1 MAMGIEMGVQFLVSI
16 TEPGRLLDKSNFA
29 GVTKLDF
36 DAFVHD
42 ILNNQWQ
49 VHGVEVYCCG
59 QLTYSF
65 GDTCHTKYP
74 IYSATKSILSV
85 AVGIA
90 CDQGRLKLERSILDY
105 LPQRIAAQ
113 MTQSQRDTYRGITL
127 HRLLTMSVEGY
138 PFRPESDSY
147 LRFSLACPIP
157 APESIRF
164 HYSNIPAYLMGIALT
179 EAVQEDAWAFIN
191 RNILKPLHII
201 GAEYARCPD
210 GYFYG
215 ASGMKLSVN
224 DLSRI
229 GLLLYHG
236 GTFEGNRIVSEDY
249 VERASSVQQMNREG
263 GYGYF
268 FWKYRDGF
276 SINGKWKQK
285 CYVLP
290 KQKRMVTFLSNITDD
305 SNDLILSMEKN
316 ILGLW

>member
-1 MAMGIEMGVQFLVSI
+1 M
-16 TEPGRLLDKSNFA
+16 NY
-29 GVTKLDF
+29 
-36 DAFVHD
+36 DAFIHD
-42 ILNNQWQ
+42 IVSNQWQ
-49 VHGVEVYCCG
+49 VHGVEVYCDG
-59 QLTYSF
+59 QLTDSF
-65 GDTCHTKYP
+65 GDTCSKKYP

-90 CDQGRLKLERSILDY
+90 CDQGKLELQRSILDY
-105 LPQRIAAQ
+105 LPGQIVAQ
-113 MTQSQRDTYRGITL
+113 MAQSQRDAYQRITL

-157 APESIRF
+157 APESNRF
-164 HYSNIPAYLMGIALT
+164 HYSNIPAYLTGVALT

-191 RNILKPLHII
+191 RNILKPLHIT
-201 GAEYARCPD
+201 GTEYDRCPD

-215 ASGMKLSVN
+215 ASGMKMSVN

-229 GLLLYHG
+229 GLLLYNG

-249 VERASSVQQMNREG
+249 VKRASSVQQMNREG

-276 SINGKWKQK
+276 SVSGKWKQK
-285 CYVLP
+285 CYILP
-290 KQKRMVTFLSNITDD
+290 RQKRMITFLSDITDGSD
-305 SNDLILSMEKN
+305 GLILSMEKN
-316 ILGLW
+316 ILGL

>member
-1 MAMGIEMGVQFLVSI
+1 M
-16 TEPGRLLDKSNFA
+16 DY
-29 GVTKLDF
+29 

-42 ILNNQWQ
+42 IVSNGWQ
-49 VHGVEVYCCG
+49 VHGAEVYCG
-59 QLTYSF
+59 GELTHSF
-65 GDTCHTKYP
+65 GDTCNTKYP

-90 CDQGRLKLERSILDY
+90 CDQGKLELQRSILDY
-105 LPQRIAAQ
+105 LPDGFVAQ
-113 MTQSQRDTYRGITL
+113 MTQNQRDAYRMITL

-147 LRFSLACPIP
+147 LRFSLATPLP
-157 APESIRF
+157 SPESIRF
-164 HYSNIPAYLMGIALT
+164 HYSNIPAYLVGVALT
-179 EAVQEDAWAFIN
+179 EAVQEDAWAFIS
-191 RNILKPLHII
+191 RNILEPLHIV
-201 GAEYARCPD
+201 GAECARCPD

-236 GTFEGNRIVSEDY
+236 GMFDGNRIVSEDY
-249 VERASSVQQMNREG
+249 VKRATSVQQMNREG

-268 FWKYRDGF
+268 FWKYKDGF

-290 KQKRMVTFLSNITDD
+290 KQNKMITFLSDITDGSD
-305 SNDLILSMEKN
+305 ELIASMEKN
-316 ILGLW
+316 ILGLDGRQTGI

>member
-1 MAMGIEMGVQFLVSI
+1 MLHERRKTAPAICNAIIGNQTNLRIELF
-16 TEPGRLLDKSNFA
+16 
-29 GVTKLDF
+29 GVTRLNF
-36 DAFVHD
+36 DAFVYD
-42 ILNNQWQ
+42 IVSNSWR
-49 VHGVEVYCCG
+49 VHGVEVYCGG
-59 QLTYSF
+59 QLAHAF
-65 GDTCHTKYP
+65 GDTSHTKYP

-90 CDQGRLKLERSILDY
+90 CDQGRLELQRSVLDY
-105 LPQRIAAQ
+105 LPERFAAKMAQR
-113 MTQSQRDTYRGITL
+113 QRDAYRSITL
-127 HRLLTMSVEGY
+127 RRLLTMSVEGY

-157 APESIRF
+157 APESSRF
-164 HYSNIPAYLMGIALT
+164 HYSNIPAYLVGVALT
-179 EAVQEDAWAFIN
+179 EAVQEDAWAFIS
-191 RNILKPLHII
+191 RNILEPLHIT

-229 GLLLYHG
+229 GLLLYNG

-249 VERASSVQQMNREG
+249 VKTAASVQQMNREG

-268 FWKYRDGF
+268 IWKYRDGF
-276 SINGKWKQK
+276 SINGKWKQR

-290 KQKRMVTFLSNITDD
+290 GQKRIITFLSDMTDD
-305 SNDLILSMEKN
+305 SDDLILSMERN
-316 ILGLW
+316 ILGL

>member
-1 MAMGIEMGVQFLVSI
+1 MQPIHVC
-16 TEPGRLLDKSNFA
+16 

-36 DAFVHD
+36 DVFVQD
-42 ILNNQWQ
+42 IVSNQWK
-49 VHGVEVYCCG
+49 VHGAQVYCG
-59 QLTYSF
+59 GELTHSF
-65 GDTCHTKYP
+65 GDTCNTKYP

-90 CDQGRLKLERSILDY
+90 WDQGRLDLKRSILDY
-105 LPQRIAAQ
+105 LPEEFTSQ
-113 MTQSQRDTYRGITL
+113 MTRSQRDAYRMITL

-147 LRFSLACPIP
+147 LRFSLACPISN
-157 APESIRF
+157 PESIRF
-164 HYSNIPAYLMGIALT
+164 HYSNIPAYLMGVALT
-179 EAVQEDAWAFIN
+179 EAVQEDAWAFIS
-191 RNILKPLHII
+191 RNILEPLHIK

-224 DLSRI
+224 DLSQI
-229 GLLLYHG
+229 GLLLYNG

-249 VERASSVQQMNREG
+249 VRRATSVQQMNREG
-263 GYGYF
+263 GYGFF
-268 FWKYRDGF
+268 FWKYKDGF

-290 KQKRMVTFLSNITDD
+290 KQDKIITFLSDITDKSD
-305 SNDLILSMEKN
+305 DLILSMEKC
-316 ILGLW
+316 ILGLR

>member
-1 MAMGIEMGVQFLVSI
+1 M
-16 TEPGRLLDKSNFA
+16 TR
-29 GVTKLDF
+29 LDF
-36 DAFVHD
+36 NAFVND
-42 ILNNQWQ
+42 IVSNQWQ
-49 VHGVEVYCCG
+49 VHGVEVYCGG

-65 GDTCHTKYP
+65 GDTCNTKYP

-90 CDQGRLKLERSILDY
+90 YDQGRLDLQRSILNY
-105 LPQRIAAQ
+105 LPERIVAQ
-113 MTQSQRDTYRGITL
+113 MTRSQRDAYLKITL
-127 HRLLTMSVEGY
+127 HRLLTMSVESY

-157 APESIRF
+157 ASESIRF
-164 HYSNIPAYLMGIALT
+164 HYSNIPAYLMGVALT
-179 EAVQEDAWAFIN
+179 EAVQEDAWAFIS

-201 GAEYARCPD
+201 DAEYARCPD

-229 GLLLYHG
+229 GLLLYNC

-249 VERASSVQQMNREG
+249 VKRATSVQQMNREG

-268 FWKYRDGF
+268 FWKYREGF

-290 KQKRMVTFLSNITDD
+290 NQKRMITFLSDITDD
-305 SNDLILSMEKN
+305 SDDLILSMEKN
-316 ILGLW
+316 ILGLR

>member
-1 MAMGIEMGVQFLVSI
+1 M
-16 TEPGRLLDKSNFA
+16 
-29 GVTKLDF
+29 TKLNF

-42 ILNNQWQ
+42 IVSNQWQ
-49 VHGVEVYCCG
+49 VHGAQVYCG
-59 QLTYSF
+59 GELTYSF
-65 GDTCHTKYP
+65 GDTCNTKYP

-90 CDQGRLKLERSILDY
+90 WDQGRLELQRSILDY
-105 LPQRIAAQ
+105 LPERFVAQ
-113 MTQSQRDTYRGITL
+113 MTQSQREAYRIITL

-157 APESIRF
+157 EPESIRF
-164 HYSNIPAYLMGIALT
+164 HYSNIPAYLMGVALT

-191 RNILKPLHII
+191 RNILEPLHIL

-224 DLSRI
+224 DLSQI

-236 GTFEGNRIVSEDY
+236 GMFGGNRIVSEDY
-249 VERASSVQQMNREG
+249 VKRATSVRQMNREG

-268 FWKYRDGF
+268 FWKYKDGF

-290 KQKRMVTFLSNITDD
+290 KQNRIITFLSDITDD
-305 SNDLILSMEKN
+305 SDDLIASMEKN
-316 ILGLW
+316 ILGLYDR